1 IPVGYLRYGFGFE
14 ALPDFD
20 AAVWSA
26 VKQEMDGRIRPLDSG
41 LIGGSDVGPA
51 AISAAQANLGSLPGG
66 SDVSLDL
73 LDFRDPPRLPEHASA
88 PTPPYGRRMG
98 YAADAAGLMRH
109 CGDLL
114 QQRCTGTD
122 AYIYVGHRSLLRSIG
137 LRATWKK
144 PLVSGDLDGRLAKY
158 EIHA

>member
-1 IPVGYLRYGFGFE
+1 E

-41 LIGGSDVGPA
+41 LIGGSDVEPA

-66 SDVSLDL
+66 RDVSLDL
-73 LDFRDPPRLPEHASA
+73 LDFRDHPGLPEHDVVAN
-88 PTPPYGRRMG
+88 PPYGRRMG
-98 YAADAAGLMRH
+98 NAADAAGLMRDF
-109 CGDLL
+109 GDFLK
-114 QQRCTGTD
+114 QRCTGTN
-122 AYIYVGHRSLLRSIG
+122 AYIYVGNPSLLKSIG

-144 PLVSGDLDGRLAKY
+144 PLVSGDLDGR
-158 EIHA
+158 